1 MYKRVITAILVGTM
15 LLGLSGCGQTVEDTS
30 NDNEASRFVLVENG
44 TYWDVY
50 YDKYTLVMYVC
61 SNGVYNSGYNSG
73 NFEPLL
79 NPDGTP
85 LLYEEE

>member
-1 MYKRVITAILVGTM
+1 MYKRVITAILAGTM
-15 LLGLSGCGQTVEDTS
+15 LLGLSGCGQTVEDIS
-30 NDNEASRFVLVENG
+30 NDEASRFVLVENG

-50 YDKYTLVMYVC
+50 YDKYTSVMYVC
-61 SNGVYNSGYNSG
+61 SNADHNSG

-85 LLYEEE
+85 MLYEEE

>member
-1 MYKRVITAILVGTM
+1 MHKRVIAILLAGTM
-15 LLGLSGCGQTVEDTS
+15 LLGLFGCGQPVEDIS
-30 NDNEASRFVLVENG
+30 NDDEASRFVLVENG
-44 TYWDVY
+44 TYWNVY
-50 YDKYTLVMYVC
+50 YDKYTLVMYAC
-61 SNGVYNSGYNSG
+61 STGSYNFG